1 MTRNARSRKTRDAA
15 PPPGGLDPEAIR
27 ESAQRIWL
35 AGLGAF
41 ERARAEGPRVF
52 ETLVEQGRTLG
63 ARAMGAADEAIR
75 EMRQAGVAG
84 ARLEKLEQV
93 FEERVSRSLERLGV
107 LTRREVEALA
117 RQVEELQEAVRKLAA
132 ADGGAPRTA
141 AAGKRKV
148 RPSTGRAAKG
158 GVRKRASRRG

>member
-1 MTRNARSRKTRDAA
+1 MTRNARSRKNREA
-15 PPPGGLDPEAIR
+15 PPPSGGLDPEAIR

-63 ARAMGAADEAIR
+63 ARAMGAADETLK
-75 EMRQAGVAG
+75 EMRQANFAG
-84 ARLEKLEQV
+84 ARIEKLEQV

-107 LTRREVEALA
+107 LTRREVEALS
-117 RQVEELQEAVRKLAA
+117 RQVEELQEAVRKLSAAGAGTPRKAA
-132 ADGGAPRTA
+132 ATRKTRTGTA
-141 AAGKRKV
+141 
-148 RPSTGRAAKG
+148 RAAKG
-158 GVRKRASRRG
+158 GARKRASRRA